1 MPSIAWVDNDW
12 SKSPNGED
20 YRQRHNDK
28 ERSGLLSW
36 VHNWAGGRVGTVNK
50 KRRAKI
56 EAIEVPTRQNKK

>member
-28 ERSGLLSW
+28 GRSGLLSW
-36 VHNWAGGRVGTVNK
+36 LDNWAGGRVEKIQK
-50 KRRAKI
+50 KWRSKI
-56 EAIEVPTRQNKK
+56 EVRESATKAE